1 MDLVPSDKARGLQT
15 PVWAE
20 YKKIV
25 NAAEGK
31 EVCTCVCVCVCV
43 CVSVCVCVWRGSE
56 GCLWCR
62 CQWSCWNG
70 SSSMSEPG
78 KPLPSWQRGE
88 YQCVSSVC
96 VCEVP
101 VLQGGC
107 AVWKHHSQERCSASR
122 TT

>member
-43 CVSVCVCVWRGSE
+43 CVCLCVCVCGGGVRGAC
-56 GCLWCR
+56 GA
-62 CQWSCWNG
+62 G
-70 SSSMSEPG
+70 
-78 KPLPSWQRGE
+78 
-88 YQCVSSVC
+88 VSGAAGT
-96 VCEVP
+96 VP
-101 VLQGGC
+101 VL
-107 AVWKHHSQERCSASR
+107 
-122 TT
+122 